1 MKRIKQLIY
10 NKSFQNG
17 GWMYLLQFFN
27 TILPLITLPYITRIL
42 GTIQYGTF
50 SIALN
55 IIGYLQVFI
64 EYGFGMSATR
74 KIALSNKNVDY
85 INKIFTCVI
94 FSRIILSV
102 GCYLFIFI
110 YSIFNL
116 YHFEQIISLLILSIC
131 LFGYCFDQSWLFQG
145 MQELKYLSIINI
157 IARVCSVILIFIL
170 IKTPNDLIMY
180 CFLYSISPLL
190 SGILGLILAIK
201 KFNVKFTKVT
211 FSDISN
217 ELRSGWYVFT
227 TQLSSKVFGSIGIT
241 FLGIFA
247 SNSVV
252 GIFSAI
258 QKIPNVLMLGW
269 SPISQI
275 LYPISSKKIQESF
288 NEGKKFILKVRNV
301 LILLFGLIAIFI
313 SVFSKNIVYIAFGT
327 QYASY
332 FYWIFPLLLWLIVA
346 ILNNF
351 YGIQILLGSGHDKEY
366 SKCFQM
372 GVLCTLVSNFIL
384 IYFLGGTGAAIAPLL
399 SEFVLMI
406 LLRREIKKIKN

>member
-1 MKRIKQLIY
+1 M
-10 NKSFQNG
+10 
-17 GWMYLLQFFN
+17 
-27 TILPLITLPYITRIL
+27 
-42 GTIQYGTF
+42 
-50 SIALN
+50 
-55 IIGYLQVFI
+55 
-64 EYGFGMSATR
+64 
-74 KIALSNKNVDY
+74 
-85 INKIFTCVI
+85 
-94 FSRIILSV
+94 
-102 GCYLFIFI
+102 
-110 YSIFNL
+110 
-116 YHFEQIISLLILSIC
+116 
-131 LFGYCFDQSWLFQG
+131 
-145 MQELKYLSIINI
+145 
-157 IARVCSVILIFIL
+157 
-170 IKTPNDLIMY
+170 
-180 CFLYSISPLL
+180 
-190 SGILGLILAIK
+190 LILAIK